1 MPGSSCIM
9 SSPTFQKSFSPL
21 DITNHFFPDVTTTKR
36 AKHFS
41 TGCDTNENPT
51 SYDYVMK
58 VILLGDQGVGKTSF
72 LKALKVHP
80 DVNKVKCRCRLSQ
93 ASDHL
98 EVEVFTTM
106 GKAALV
112 RLCDTGGQ
120 ERYRSLTSSYYR
132 GAHGVL
138 LMFDANNVRSLE
150 NIELWLS
157 DLDSFT
163 MASGCSRVL
172 LGNHCASPERTV
184 TSQAARK
191 YADSRGLPYMECDSA
206 QFYNVIEGIQLV
218 VDRIAKEVTI
228 NPSSSS
234 VIKPSLKNQ

>member
-1 MPGSSCIM
+1 AFRLRLLHHGLWVLSCLVGE
-9 SSPTFQKSFSPL
+9 PLCFS
-21 DITNHFFPDVTTTKR
+21 R
-36 AKHFS
+36 
-41 TGCDTNENPT
+41 
-51 SYDYVMK
+51 
-58 VILLGDQGVGKTSF
+58 
-72 LKALKVHP
+72 
-80 DVNKVKCRCRLSQ
+80 
-93 ASDHL
+93 
-98 EVEVFTTM
+98 
-106 GKAALV
+106 
-112 RLCDTGGQ
+112 
-120 ERYRSLTSSYYR
+120 
-132 GAHGVL
+132 
-138 LMFDANNVRSLE
+138 
-150 NIELWLS
+150 LS

-234 VIKPSLKNQ
+234 VIKPSLKSQEEMDRQKKAFVCLC